1 MKLLAEG
8 QFEECLEDVQ
18 LHYSLLVMVGLRH
31 VAESVQADNEMIAE
45 MGRFWISVKR

>member
-18 LHYSLLVMVGLRH
+18 LQTAGHSH
-31 VAESVQADNEMIAE
+31 AQAR
-45 MGRFWISVKR
+45 GRVSPS

>member
-1 MKLLAEG
+1 VKLLAEG
-8 QFEECLEDVQ
+8 QFEECLEDVS
-18 LHYSLLVMVGLRH
+18 YRLLVIVMLRH

>member
-1 MKLLAEG
+1 MG

-31 VAESVQADNEMIAE
+31 VAESVQADKLAE
-45 MGRFWISVKR
+45 MGRF